1 MLFSFLKLEASIYQK
16 IKCNFV
22 AVPSRLTKKRMGRE
36 EWIVEVVGLFYVYG
50 LAFGFLFFLFGDS
63 DV

>member
-1 MLFSFLKLEASIYQK
+1 MRQIAMVAKAMGIEF
-16 IKCNFV
+16 CVNFF
-22 AVPSRLTKKRMGRE
+22 PLNEKRIGIE
-36 EWIVEVVGLFYVYG
+36 EWVSDTVCLFDFYG